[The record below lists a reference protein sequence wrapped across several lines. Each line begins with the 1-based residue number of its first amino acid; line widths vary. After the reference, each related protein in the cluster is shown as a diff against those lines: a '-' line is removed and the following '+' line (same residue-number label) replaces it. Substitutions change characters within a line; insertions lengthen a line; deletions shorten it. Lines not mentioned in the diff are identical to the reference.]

1 VSAEHHDKTFVATFL
16 AVLGFLGAF
25 TVVIIIIANRIS
37 SADAA
42 DEAAVARVAERI
54 RPVGQV
60 VTDPSKLLAM
70 APAAATARAPMT
82 GAEIVT
88 KVCGACHGSGVL
100 NAPKIGDKAEW
111 NKRKAAG
118 GLGALVAN
126 SIKGKNQMPARGG
139 DPSLSDD
146 EVKAAVE
153 QMLKQTGV

>member
-1 VSAEHHDKTFVATFL
+1 MNPEHHDKTFVATFL

-37 SADAA
+37 AADAA
-42 DEAAVARVAERI
+42 DEAAVARIAERI

-60 VTDPSKLLAM
+60 VTDPAKLLAM
-70 APAAATARAPMT
+70 APAAAARAPMT

-88 KVCGACHGSGVL
+88 KVCGACHNSGVL

-111 NKRKAAG
+111 GKRKAAG
-118 GLGALVAN
+118 MSALVSN

-146 EVKAAVE
+146 EVKASVE
-153 QMLKQTGV
+153 YMLKQSGV